1 MASPPR
7 WVSRT
12 CSTIASWAKVAVGF
26 QPRTKPQLEQILGNQ
41 LCPPLDLESFRYFL
55 IFHERTYENLSFYE
69 FMVAYWIVW
78 SQLAAEEHRLAPP
91 VLGRA
96 SNPRQLPAFPKLDI
110 TLPTEQPVTL
120 DHIRIGSELKGFEP
134 LWCDQDICRVNMEP
148 CQPHLTVARVK
159 QDTTTEEFKQL
170 LLDYCQGEIPTLGS
184 LAQQHRRQSE
194 LHFQRLVTGKQRKSV
209 GLAEGPVEKLRRA
222 LTLQD
227 RPLHDV
233 VMAAIEHF
241 FVQGGTEEINITEK
255 TRRQL
260 FEDAAKTTHPS
271 IFEPVYREVVK
282 MLTTTATGNFTRW
295 SVRNISKKEALI
307 RTRSVIPAILVVIVM
322 LVCFIHFEVSRW
334 WRLWTTPFL
343 IFLVVYFITNTRGV
357 CSLHVLGSRFDKR
370 IMTELKAQPK
380 PQAEALKQTRSL
392 TALSQ
397 SFAADQASQCSCAN
411 EQVRSLLVHFLSD
424 FNQPKPRKS
433 SASTFH
439 TRKTVSEEVS
449 RSSVSTN
456 WSKMEEP
463 LVRKGQMEILLSSPF
478 ITFWIVLALEI
489 IFVAIC

>member
-1 MASPPR
+1 
-7 WVSRT
+7 
-12 CSTIASWAKVAVGF
+12 
-26 QPRTKPQLEQILGNQ
+26 
-41 LCPPLDLESFRYFL
+41 
-55 IFHERTYENLSFYE
+55 HTYENLSFYE
-69 FMVAYWIVW
+69 FMIAYWIVW
-78 SQLAAEEHRLAPP
+78 SQLTPEEHRLAPP

-96 SNPRQLPAFPKLDI
+96 SDPYLLPTFPKLDI

-148 CQPHLTVARVK
+148 HRPNPTIARVK
-159 QDTTTEEFKQL
+159 QDTTAEEFKQL
-170 LLDYCQGEIPTLGS
+170 LLDYCQGEVATLGS

-194 LHFQRLVTGKQRKSV
+194 LHFQRLVTGKQRKSM
-209 GLAEGPVEKLRRA
+209 GLAEGPIEKLRRTLA
-222 LTLQD
+222 LQD

-233 VMAAIEHF
+233 VLAAMEHF

-260 FEDAAKTTHPS
+260 FEDATKTTHPS
-271 IFEPVYREVVK
+271 IFEPVYREVVQ
-282 MLTTTATGNFTRW
+282 MLSTTATGNFTRW

-307 RTRSVIPAILVVIVM
+307 RTRSIIPAILIVIAM
-322 LVCFIHFEVSRW
+322 LVCFIHFGVSRW
-334 WRLWTTPFL
+334 WRLWTLPFL
-343 IFLVVYFITNTRGV
+343 ILLVMYFITNTRGV
-357 CSLHVLGSRFDKR
+357 CSMHVLGSRFDKR

-380 PQAEALKQTRSL
+380 LPAETLKQARSL

-397 SFAADQASQCSCAN
+397 SFAADQASRCSCAN
-411 EQVRSLLVHFLSD
+411 EQVPSLLVHFLSD

-439 TRKTVSEEVS
+439 TRKAVSEEAS

-463 LVRKGQMEILLSSPF
+463 LVRKGQMEILLSSLF
-478 ITFWIVLALEI
+478 ISFWIVLVLEV
-489 IFVAIC
+489 IFVAIY